1 MQFFGERIRE
11 FLGKNEGP
19 PSIVAPLRQ
28 SRVFKNAAPREKA
41 RENQCFGGP
50 KNCISRA
57 KRPAGSGAW
66 LAVGRP
72 AAPTTPRG
80 PPPAAGALR
89 RRSSAPG
96 YRGGGRAATTC
107 RPGGS
112 CRGRTAPGP

>member
-57 KRPAGSGAW
+57 EKLFQIRTLPRAGLACCGFLGDNW
-66 LAVGRP
+66 LEVIEL
-72 AAPTTPRG
+72 RG
-80 PPPAAGALR
+80 PRWFGMVI
-89 RRSSAPG
+89 G
-96 YRGGGRAATTC
+96 K
-107 RPGGS
+107 
-112 CRGRTAPGP
+112 